1 MDPKE
6 NDLSDLIAGHLNPQG
21 SHGQRDAFLK
31 RFIDSLKLPEAF
43 ERTLASIQREHGTTH
58 LTHVT
63 RFVDVVLEFPDY
75 AIAIE
80 NKPWAGA
87 QASQLE
93 GYRAHLDSRYGGRFC
108 LIYLT
113 ADGRPPGSMSEEI
126 VKDEMKAGR
135 LALLSFQRHIPVLAR
150 RLHQDL

>member
-31 RFIDSLKLPEAF
+31 RFIDSLKLPETF